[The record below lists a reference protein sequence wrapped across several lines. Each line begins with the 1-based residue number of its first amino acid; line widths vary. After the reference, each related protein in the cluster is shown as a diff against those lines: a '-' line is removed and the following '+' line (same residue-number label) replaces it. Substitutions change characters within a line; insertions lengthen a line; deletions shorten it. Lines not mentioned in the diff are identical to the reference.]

1 MKQSNPSAV
10 YSNRDVEQLLSKEVK
25 TIEQQIKTY
34 AIDLSAKNLPCKD
47 DKLSLYI
54 SKIRAPFQ
62 NLLEKVHKK
71 ISAIGIASEI
81 ESITENYEQEE
92 QTLKD
97 DLEKTTQELRLRKK
111 EVKELKGN
119 LGHEIK
125 HWNIALWCLFALT
138 FSEILINFKIF
149 LPISSNNLTAFIGA
163 LGIGISLFI
172 ICHVYKDILALFST
186 RSTKIIAGISIV
198 ALVTALLY
206 SFARMRLSM
215 IADVGETST
224 EHISEWNF
232 VLLNLV
238 LFLSGI
244 ALTVIYK
251 PSKQVISDHQKHKK
265 IADQIKKLQQEYT
278 AADTRLASLT
288 KEKNAKLDELKGI
301 VLMSHHYER
310 IVISEYLRVFALW
323 CSEAI
328 IARKDDETPKCFS
341 ETPEPLTTYFETI
354 DIQKL

>member
-1 MKQSNPSAV
+1 MKKTNPSAV
-10 YSNRDVEQLLSKEVK
+10 YSNREIEVLLAKEVK
-25 TIEQQIKTY
+25 TIEQEMKTY
-34 AIDLSAKNLPCKD
+34 SIDLSAKNLPRKD

-54 SKIRAPFQ
+54 PKIRSPFQ

-71 ISAIGIASEI
+71 IGAIGISSEM
-81 ESITENYEQEE
+81 ESIKENYEKEE

-97 DLEKTTQELRLRKK
+97 DLEKTNQELRLQKK
-111 EVKELKGN
+111 ESKELKGN

-172 ICHVYKDILALFST
+172 ICHVFKDILNLFST
-186 RSTKIIAGISIV
+186 RPAKIAAGISIV
-198 ALVTALLY
+198 ALVTTLLY
-206 SFARMRLSM
+206 SFAKMRISM
-215 IADVGETST
+215 ISDIGETSI
-224 EHISEWNF
+224 EHISEYNF
-232 VLLNLV
+232 VLLNLI

-251 PSKQVISDHQKHKK
+251 PSKQVVSDYRKHKK
-265 IADQIKKLQQEYT
+265 IAGKIKKLQQECT
-278 AADTRLASLT
+278 TTEKRLASLT
-288 KEKNAKLDELKGI
+288 KEKNEKFDQLKGI
-301 VLMSHHYER
+301 VLMAHHYER
-310 IVISEYLRVFALW
+310 IVSSEYMRVFALW

-328 IARKDDETPKCFS
+328 IARKNDETPKCFS

-354 DIQKL
+354 DIQNL